1 MSAVLVPPATAA
13 SATCTGANA
22 TDHRAP
28 PARYTSIEPRSK
40 KSDSRQTAQSIRGRF
55 QFPAMAAAQKNGTN
69 KMPQVPCSVGI
80 RRGTDCRGLVLAGI
94 SDFNSIFAQNH
105 TSAALS
111 RQPPIALAA
120 VGWQV
125 RLVSQFRCKRPVP
138 APHSP
143 GSRCY
148 SYPTSPGEATRRL
161 PLRPPAPGLSLSKPL
176 MFSSR
181 IACQPCGIVQIF
193 IPSQSA
199 AGGLPEQ
206 LRQGRLCIAPTVG
219 IHQVLGSPM
228 NTGGACLLHF
238 YGQLS
243 NRKSGNISLGS
254 KRWLIRMAQPGQVPR
269 GASPSLRAAA
279 DVFPHPSSRLR
290 VFQKLPPVH
299 AARSRSTCLPPSQ
312 IGYRSPWR
320 CGGPGD
326 RHISWQRA
334 PSV

>member
-1 MSAVLVPPATAA
+1 
-13 SATCTGANA
+13 
-22 TDHRAP
+22 
-28 PARYTSIEPRSK
+28 
-40 KSDSRQTAQSIRGRF
+40 
-55 QFPAMAAAQKNGTN
+55 MAAAQKNGTH
-69 KMPQVPCSVGI
+69 KMPQAPCSVGI

-105 TSAALS
+105 TSATLS

-161 PLRPPAPGLSLSKPL
+161 PLRPPAPGLSLAKPL

-219 IHQVLGSPM
+219 IHQVILKECCQAKAFIKFTDEQQNANRSHPRSLKIGAQEPVEGELKGLILALTLWVSTSGGLPCAGFTHEHRRCMSSALLRPAFKSEIREYILGFEKM
-228 NTGGACLLHF
+228 AHQDGAT
-238 YGQLS
+238 
-243 NRKSGNISLGS
+243 
-254 KRWLIRMAQPGQVPR
+254 
-269 GASPSLRAAA
+269 GASS
-279 DVFPHPSSRLR
+279 
-290 VFQKLPPVH
+290 
-299 AARSRSTCLPPSQ
+299 ARSFSIFACSR
-312 IGYRSPWR
+312 
-320 CGGPGD
+320 
-326 RHISWQRA
+326 
-334 PSV
+334 